1 MQIYTSY
8 QAAFHACMETQTM
21 AMAHLHH
28 LQRHMNID
36 TSGCYKVFFLL
47 TGNKNFHI
55 DNLIYDVNPNEL
67 FLINPREWHYF
78 SRFDDQEEH
87 ERFVLFI
94 YPDYLKASSSPKT
107 DLTACFS
114 LSGGTSQHQ
123 MALSLKEKE
132 RFLYYI
138 QKLSFPDNYGSDLLD
153 HALFLE
159 LLVFLNRLVL
169 QQHDVVKTPANT
181 LNLHNK
187 TVAEILSYVDTHIA
201 EDLSIQNLAEQFFLS
216 PSYLCKTFKNT
227 TGTTIHKY
235 ITAQRIT
242 LAKDYLSQGI
252 PTIEAGALCGYHDY
266 NAFLKAFT
274 KEVGISPK
282 KYAQFSV

>member
-1 MQIYTSY
+1 MQLYTSY
-8 QAAFHACMETQTM
+8 QAAFRASMDTQSI
-21 AMAHLHH
+21 AIAHLHR
-28 LQRHMNID
+28 LKPGMNID
-36 TSGCYKVFFLL
+36 TSGCYKLFFPLS
-47 TGNKNFHI
+47 GEKKFHVDNK
-55 DNLIYDVNPNEL
+55 IYDVKENDL

-78 SRFDDQEEH
+78 SHFDPEAEH
-87 ERFVLFI
+87 ERFVLFL
-94 YPDYLKASSSPKT
+94 YPEYVRSASTEKT

-114 LSGGTSQHQ
+114 HHL
-123 MALSLKEKE
+123 LKLTPGEKE

-138 QKLSFPDNYGSDLLD
+138 QKLSLPEQYGSDLLD
-153 HALFLE
+153 HALSLE
-159 LLVFLNRLVL
+159 LLVFLNRLV
-169 QQHDVVKTPANT
+169 QKQDETDTAPVNA

-187 TVAEILSYVDTHIA
+187 TVAQILSYVDTHIS
-201 EDLSIQNLAEQFFLS
+201 EDLSIQRLAEHFFMS
-216 PSYLCKTFKNT
+216 TSHLCKTFKNT

-242 LAKDYLSQGI
+242 LAKDYLSQGH
-252 PTIEAGALCGYHDY
+252 PTIEVGAMCGYHDY